1 MIGHITVSAPVVH
14 SPSIWRFVGQKCRFD
29 LIEQVEHT
37 GAALDG
43 LIELEVKKR
52 GVLEN
57 DPTGELMLEVLAL
70 DLKLLDRLFLLPLR
84 ADGADEDVGILQV
97 RRDVDGADGDKRSLE
112 FYFTPDDYSK
122 LPLDQFTDP

>member
-1 MIGHITVSAPVVH
+1 
-14 SPSIWRFVGQKCRFD
+14 
-29 LIEQVEHT
+29 
-37 GAALDG
+37 
-43 LIELEVKKR
+43 
-52 GVLEN
+52 
-57 DPTGELMLEVLAL
+57 MLEVLAL
-70 DLKLLDRLFLLPLR
+70 DLKLLDRLLLLPLR